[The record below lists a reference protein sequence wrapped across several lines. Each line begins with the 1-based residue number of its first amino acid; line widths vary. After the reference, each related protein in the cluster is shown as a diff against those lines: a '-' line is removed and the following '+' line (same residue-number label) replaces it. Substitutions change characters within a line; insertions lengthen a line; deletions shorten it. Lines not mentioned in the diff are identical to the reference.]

1 MSGSIAEQQE
11 STKRTADTVANM
23 RRYLKTIG
31 LNNIQ
36 VINVMHEILLAYGR
50 GYGDGAKRSVDSDIV
65 NVDV

>member
-1 MSGSIAEQQE
+1 MSSSSIADQPTRQ
-11 STKRTADTVANM
+11 SADTVADM